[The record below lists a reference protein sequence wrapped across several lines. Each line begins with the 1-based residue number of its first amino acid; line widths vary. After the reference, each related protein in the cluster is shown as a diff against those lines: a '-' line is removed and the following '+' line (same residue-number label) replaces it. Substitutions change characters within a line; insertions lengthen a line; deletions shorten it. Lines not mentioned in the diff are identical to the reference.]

1 MCTTAH
7 ECFCM
12 CCRTA
17 WTGARPAPYSAQAR
31 QGLTWPTGQSLASP
45 AAKGACLQHA
55 IHKLVAT
62 KLTVCCTCFDAGR
75 CAMQAQASNA
85 ATAEAAHRPG
95 SGDSSPAAAPTK
107 LVLVVGIALIRPGSK
122 SSSGVGGTAQG
133 QKSEPTVLL
142 AQRPPGKAN
151 EGLWEFPGGKVRERC
166 ET

>member
-1 MCTTAH
+1 
-7 ECFCM
+7 
-12 CCRTA
+12 
-17 WTGARPAPYSAQAR
+17 
-31 QGLTWPTGQSLASP
+31 
-45 AAKGACLQHA
+45 
-55 IHKLVAT
+55 
-62 KLTVCCTCFDAGR
+62 
-75 CAMQAQASNA
+75 MQAQASNA

-95 SGDSSPAAAPTK
+95 SGDGSSAAAPTK

-166 ET
+166 VI